1 MAKRNLGLETNDVRV
16 RHPRL
21 APSYKRTRSPRVV
34 IKDFA
39 MYRKFALCSLV
50 CLFFFNFIWNEKIN
64 VVVLNLAEF
73 FSAAPSTWGWSPQ
86 SYSGLLSHY
95 MSITPR
101 LYESN
106 SKWRQMSCEVAL
118 LSSFVFCFIFSH
130 NMDFSKF
137 SDDNFDVKEWVNSA
151 LRICD
156 DRTPIDV
163 SLKDV

>member
-64 VVVLNLAEF
+64 VVVLNLVEF
-73 FSAAPSTWGWSPQ
+73 FSAAPSTWGWSPHHTVACWATIWA
-86 SYSGLLSHY
+86 LHHVF
-95 MSITPR
+95 MSQIQNGGKWAVRWHCCPR
-101 LYESN
+101 LYSVLYSLTIWTFPN
-106 SKWRQMSCEVAL
+106 SLMITL
-118 LSSFVFCFIFSH
+118 
-130 NMDFSKF
+130 M
-137 SDDNFDVKEWVNSA
+137 
-151 LRICD
+151 
-156 DRTPIDV
+156 
-163 SLKDV
+163 LKSGWTRR

>member
-73 FSAAPSTWGWSPQ
+73 LLCCTLYLGMESAIIQWPVEP
-86 SYSGLLSHY
+86 
-95 MSITPR
+95 
-101 LYESN
+101 LYEHYTTSL
-106 SKWRQMSCEVAL
+106 WV
-118 LSSFVFCFIFSH
+118 
-130 NMDFSKF
+130 KF
-137 SDDNFDVKEWVNSA
+137 KMAANELWGGTVVLVCILFYILAQYGLFQILWW
-151 LRICD
+151 
-156 DRTPIDV
+156 
-163 SLKDV
+163 